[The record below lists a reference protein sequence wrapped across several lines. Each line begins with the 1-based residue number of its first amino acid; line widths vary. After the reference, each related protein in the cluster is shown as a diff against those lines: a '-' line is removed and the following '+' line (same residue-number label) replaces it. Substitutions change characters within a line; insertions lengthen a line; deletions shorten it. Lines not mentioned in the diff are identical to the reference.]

1 MKYLVTALAFILTLP
16 FAAPCAAQVLPGDN
30 LEVTG
35 VPPIP
40 QKMVD
45 RTNQY
50 QNVRGASV
58 LDWDPAGGM
67 YIATRFGNTSQV
79 HHVAMPAGAR
89 RQLTFFEEPV
99 SSASPDPRKGKAGFV
114 FSRDA
119 GGGEFYQLYYFDRN
133 SGQSTLLT
141 DGKSRNSG
149 ASWSHELGV
158 FAFSSNRRNGTDTDV
173 WIMNPDAPEQ
183 ASTLTEMEGSWY
195 PTEWSPDDK
204 RMVVTRY
211 VSANDSRPYIIT
223 LATKEMTPL
232 FEEGKSVS
240 YGGFE
245 WSPDGRTLF
254 YTSDEDGEFSQL
266 HAYDVASGKRSN
278 LTPELRWDIEGLS
291 LSDDGRFLAY
301 TTNDNGASAL
311 YLFRLPEMTPVK
323 HDPIPV
329 GLIGG
334 LDFSPDSKQ
343 LALNINAADSPTD
356 AWVLDLGAGK
366 LTRWTY
372 SEVGGLNTDAF
383 VTPKLIHYPTFDK
396 AEDGSQRQIP
406 AFVYMPTNAKGKV
419 PVIISIHGGPEG
431 QSRPSFSST
440 TQYWVNELGCAVLF
454 PNVRGS
460 TGYGKTWLALDNG
473 FNREQS
479 VQDIGSLLDWIAQQ
493 PEFDADRVAVFGGS
507 YGGYMVLASLTNYP
521 DRIKCG
527 VDVVGISNFVT
538 FLENTQ
544 SYRRDLRRVEYGDE
558 RDPAMREYQMKI
570 SPTANAH
577 KIRSALF
584 VAQGENDPRV
594 PASEA
599 RQIVKSVQDSGIPVW
614 TMFAK
619 DEGHGFAKK
628 NNRDY
633 FMWATILFFEEHLL
647 K

>member
-1 MKYLVTALAFILTLP
+1 MKILITALAFILTLP
-16 FAAPCAAQVLPGDN
+16 LIPPCAAQVLPGDN

-35 VPPIP
+35 VPPVP
-40 QKMVD
+40 QNLVE

-50 QNVRGASV
+50 QNVRSAGV

-67 YIATRFGNTSQV
+67 YISTRFGNTAQV
-79 HHVAMPAGAR
+79 HHVAMPGGAR

-99 SSASPDPRKGKAGFV
+99 SGASPDPRKGKSGFV

-133 SGQSTLLT
+133 TGQSTLLT

-149 ASWSHELGV
+149 ANWTKDGDV

-173 WIMNPDAPEQ
+173 WIMNPDAPSD
-183 ASTLTEMEGSWY
+183 ARTLTEKEGSWY
-195 PTEWSPDDK
+195 PTEWSPDGTQL
-204 RMVVTRY
+204 VVTRY
-211 VSANDSRPYIIT
+211 VSANDSRPYIVKR
-223 LATKEMTPL
+223 ATGEMTPL
-232 FEEGKSVS
+232 FEEGKAVS
-240 YGGFE
+240 YGSFE
-245 WSPDGRTLF
+245 WTPDGRTLF

-266 HAYDVASGKRSN
+266 HAYEVATGKRVN
-278 LTPELRWDIEGLS
+278 ITPELRWDIEGLS
-291 LSDDGRFLAY
+291 LSDDGRYLAY
-301 TTNDNGASAL
+301 TTNDDGASAL
-311 YLFRLPEMTPVK
+311 YLFRLPDYTPVK

-334 LDFSPDSKQ
+334 LDFSPDSRQ

-356 AWVLDLGAGK
+356 AWVLDLASGR
-366 LTRWTY
+366 LTRWTF

-383 VTPKLIHYPTFDK
+383 VTPTLIHYPTFDK

-406 AFVYMPTNAKGKV
+406 AFVYMPKNVQGKV

-431 QSRPSFSST
+431 QSRPYFSST
-440 TQYWVNELGCAVLF
+440 TQYWVNELGCAVVF

-479 VQDIGSLLDWIAQQ
+479 VQDIGALLDWIALQ
-493 PEFDADRVAVFGGS
+493 PELDKDRVAVFGGS

-558 RDPAMREYQMKI
+558 RDPAMREFQMKI
-570 SPTANAH
+570 SPTSNAH

-599 RQIVKSVQDSGIPVW
+599 RQIVKSVQDNGIPVW

-633 FMWATILFFEEHLL
+633 FMWATILFFQEHLL